1 MGDQVEGLGEDFM
14 RILGIDIGG
23 TGIKGA
29 LVEISSGSMETER
42 LRIPTPVPA
51 KPHAVAGVVA
61 QIAREFEWHGAMGC
75 GFPGVVRRGV
85 TLTAANVHKQWIG
98 LDAASLFS
106 QATGCGVVVVNDADA
121 AGLAEVSYGAGKN
134 VRGVVF
140 MVTIGTGLGTALFV
154 DGKLVPNT
162 ELGHIDIDGQD
173 AEWKASDA
181 ARQRE
186 KLSWKKWAKRFN
198 HYLETLERLFWPDL
212 FILGGGA
219 VSKADR
225 FLPFIDLRTRVVMAE
240 MGNNAGIIGAAMAAK
255 RMID

>member
-1 MGDQVEGLGEDFM
+1 MQ
-14 RILGIDIGG
+14 ILGIDIGG

-29 LVEISSGSMETER
+29 LVEISSGVMETER
-42 LRIPTPVPA
+42 LRILTPDPA
-51 KPHAVAGVVA
+51 KPHAVAAVVT
-61 QIAREFEWHGAMGC
+61 QIAKEFEWSGAIGC

-98 LDAASLFS
+98 LDAAHLFS

-121 AGLAEVSYGAGKN
+121 AGLAEVSYGAGRN
-134 VRGVVF
+134 VRGVVLV
-140 MVTIGTGLGTALFV
+140 VTVGTGLGTALFL
-154 DGKLVPNT
+154 DGMLVPNT
-162 ELGHIDIDGQD
+162 ELGHIEIDGQD
-173 AEWKASDA
+173 AELNASDA

-186 KLSWKKWAKRFN
+186 KLSWKKWSKRFN

-225 FLPFIDLRTRVVMAE
+225 FMPSLNLRTPVVTAE
-240 MGNNAGIIGAAMAAK
+240 LGNNAGIIGAAMAAK
-255 RMID
+255 RLID

>member
-1 MGDQVEGLGEDFM
+1 M

-29 LVEISSGSMETER
+29 LVEISTGMMQTDR
-42 LRIPTPVPA
+42 IRIPTPSPA

-61 QIAREFEWHGAMGC
+61 EITRQLEWKGAMGC

-85 TLTAANVHKQWIG
+85 TLTAANVHNQWIG
-98 LDAASLFS
+98 LNASHLFG

-121 AGLAEVSYGAGKN
+121 AGLAEVTFGAGRN
-134 VRGVVF
+134 MRGVI
-140 MVTIGTGLGTALFV
+140 MVVTVGTGLGTALFV

-162 ELGHIDIDGQD
+162 ELGHIEIDGQD
-173 AEWKASDA
+173 AELNASDA

-186 KLSWKKWAKRFN
+186 KLSWKKWAKPFN
-198 HYLETLERLFWPDL
+198 RYLETLERLFWPDL
-212 FILGGGA
+212 FILGGGV

-225 FLPFIDLRTRVVMAE
+225 FLSYLSLRTPVVTAE
-240 MGNNAGIIGAAMAAK
+240 LGNNAGIVGAAMAAK
-255 RMID
+255 SLVD

>member
-1 MGDQVEGLGEDFM
+1 MQ
-14 RILGIDIGG
+14 ILGIDIGG

-29 LVEISSGSMETER
+29 LVDISSGVMQTER
-42 LRIPTPVPA
+42 ERIPTPNPA
-51 KPHAVAGVVA
+51 KPHSVAAVVA
-61 QIAREFEWHGAMGC
+61 QLAAHFEWRGAIGC

-98 LDAASLFS
+98 MNTAHLFS

-121 AGLAEVSYGAGKN
+121 AGLAEVTFGAGRN
-134 VRGVVF
+134 VRGVVLV
-140 MVTIGTGLGTALFV
+140 VTVGTGLGSALFV

-162 ELGHIDIDGQD
+162 ELGHIKIDGQD
-173 AEWKASDA
+173 AEVNASDA

-186 KLSWKKWAKRFN
+186 KLSWKKWAIPFN

-212 FILGGGA
+212 FILGGGV

-225 FLPFIDLRTRVVMAE
+225 FLPLLNLRTPIVTAE
-240 MGNNAGIIGAAMAAK
+240 LGNNAGIIGAAMSA
-255 RMID
+255 RSLVD